1 MFVRKFEAETLEEAL
16 KEIKKE
22 LGPDAVILKTVT
34 NKGLRGAFKKKKIEI
49 TAAISERNY
58 SRKANVDQAIT
69 PAAKDKFY
77 QADSEHIGKMIGQYS
92 ANQSQPKKS
101 GSEYGNMALNRQVQI
116 VQTSETN
123 SATSRGL
130 DDFLSATSEQELST
144 PSRSPAPQR
153 SVAAPSKPPVAQK
166 APPQSA
172 ENTNQSRELYLSA
185 LDKIADL
192 ERKIFDLSK
201 NLETKEKSQ
210 ARGLYQLRNTLRS
223 LDIDSSYIQKLL
235 IKLQYELPENSLDN
249 TELIFETA
257 LKEMMTMIKTD
268 SAHFAKENVSGPHL
282 TIFVS
287 ETSCGQTTLIRKLA
301 SISQN
306 SVVVSYCPVRKTDT
320 GETIEGG
327 AVQENQNLACKIF
340 GIETVVAKSISEI
353 LALCRKNSELGR
365 DIFIDFK
372 VVGGQSFEVK
382 QLVDGVKR
390 SFKDVETFVSLSAI
404 HSEVYNRKILNCYQ
418 KLIDGIVIG
427 HLDLCLNYGAIFNLL
442 YAFNK
447 IPLKFFST
455 GDVIPDDLEAAT
467 PERILAGLFHL

>member
-34 NKGLRGAFKKKKIEI
+34 NKGLKGAFKKKKIEI

-58 SRKANVDQAIT
+58 SRKANVDRAIT
-69 PAAKDKFY
+69 PEAREKFY
-77 QADSEHIGKMIGQYS
+77 QADSEHIEKMIGQYS
-92 ANQSQPKKS
+92 TNQTQPKKS
-101 GSEYGNMALNRQVQI
+101 ANDYGNIALNKQVQM
-116 VQTSETN
+116 VQNNERN
-123 SATSRGL
+123 VPAGRGL
-130 DDFLSATSEQELST
+130 DEFLSATTEQEA
-144 PSRSPAPQR
+144 PAPVQTRAASPKPQR
-153 SVAAPSKPPVAQK
+153 PVSSMNQAPTE
-166 APPQSA
+166 SA
-172 ENTNQSRELYLSA
+172 SQARDLYLSA

-223 LDIDSSYIQKLL
+223 LDIDNSYIQKLL
-235 IKLQYELPENSLDN
+235 VKLQYELPEIALDN

-257 LKEMMTMIKTD
+257 LKEMMTVIKTD
-268 SAHFAKENVSGPHL
+268 SAHFAKEDVSGPHL
-282 TIFVS
+282 TVFVS

-301 SISQN
+301 SLNQN
-306 SVVVSYCPVRKTDT
+306 SVVVSYFPIRKTDQ
-320 GETIEGG
+320 GEIIQGSEE
-327 AVQENQNLACKIF
+327 QENQNFSCKIF
-340 GIETVVAKSISEI
+340 GIETVVARSISEI
-353 LALCRKNSELGR
+353 LSFCRKNCELGKNV
-365 DIFIDFK
+365 FIDFK
-372 VVGGQSFEVK
+372 VTAGQSFEVK
-382 QLVDGVKR
+382 QLIDGVKR
-390 SFKDVETFVSLSAI
+390 SFNNVETFVSLSAI

-418 KLIDGIVIG
+418 KLTDGIVIG
-427 HLDLCLNYGAIFNLL
+427 HLDLCLNYGALFNLL

-455 GDVIPDDLEAAT
+455 GDVVPDDLEAAT